1 MYFYTFLI
9 RLVSRFLYHDVA
21 RACGPM
27 YLLYVNIRVLYIYM
41 SRHILRS
48 KCVTGVLF
56 FDDDDDDVYV
66 SYML

>member
-1 MYFYTFLI
+1 MMWHGPAGRCIF
-9 RLVSRFLYHDVA
+9 DV
-21 RACGPM
+21 CKHFGC
-27 YLLYVNIRVLYIYM
+27 LYIYM

-48 KCVTGVLF
+48 KCVTCVVV